1 MFTVCSYIVN
11 RMYLTCSWCRSIIE
25 IDTEQ
30 QSHPLSAIVHIVS
43 REAFTSKEKKNM
55 MTKIEKKRIELEV
68 LETALINLE
77 NTKKWNLDY
86 IQELKEKEELLEYE
100 EKRLEEYCF
109 KDTYI
114 NSVVAILEKML

>member
-1 MFTVCSYIVN
+1 
-11 RMYLTCSWCRSIIE
+11 
-25 IDTEQ
+25 
-30 QSHPLSAIVHIVS
+30 
-43 REAFTSKEKKNM
+43 M